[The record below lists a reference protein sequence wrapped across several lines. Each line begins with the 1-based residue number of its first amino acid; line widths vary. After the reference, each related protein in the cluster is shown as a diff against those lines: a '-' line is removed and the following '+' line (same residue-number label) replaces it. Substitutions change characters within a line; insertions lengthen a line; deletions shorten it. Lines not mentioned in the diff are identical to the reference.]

1 MGRPYG
7 RCVSVTIDQH
17 DITFGCAKKVEE
29 GYAELM
35 ETEKPEAVF
44 IVTTCVP
51 EIIGDDFDALSGA
64 YRALWRSHHGGA
76 YGAL

>member
-1 MGRPYG
+1 
-7 RCVSVTIDQH
+7 
-17 DITFGCAKKVEE
+17 
-29 GYAELM
+29 M